1 MNWWVVRERGV
12 TLYGPSPAALSAP
25 VSQEESVQAAREHA
39 QGWREWGY
47 ESRHRRAQA
56 YAILTLCRALYEY
69 TKGEQVSKRRAA
81 EWVQARCPQW
91 ASLIGDA
98 LAWRVAWR
106 DEDVDHEATFP
117 ETVRFV
123 RSASDQILVGSGA
136 VR

>member
-56 YAILTLCRALYEY
+56 YAILTLCRTLRI
-69 TKGEQVSKRRAA
+69 QRVSRSPSGGLPSGYRRA
-81 EWVQARCPQW
+81 V
-91 ASLIGDA
+91 
-98 LAWRVAWR
+98 
-106 DEDVDHEATFP
+106 H
-117 ETVRFV
+117 
-123 RSASDQILVGSGA
+123 SGP
-136 VR
+136 R